1 MLSCSLT
8 QQLPTDADN
17 SVAITASNMS
27 GVDSQQIS
35 DWLLA
40 RKQRCC
46 HRQLVVISGSPAFCK
61 QQLLPF
67 VSHFSTESVLA
78 LGHSQVSVPGA
89 LPLKQATQLLG
100 QSCKLGIYDAFEAF
114 RPSALLSLAGTV
126 ADNGILLLCV
136 PPTAEW
142 SYYTEHTTNH
152 YLSYGQTCENSI
164 FRAYMAQLFCSR
176 QDIALIEAGGICRLP
191 RPQPVAQ
198 NPSLL
203 APAPFA
209 SLDQQQA
216 FEQLSHVSE
225 SGICVLTADRGR
237 GKSTLLGMLAAHWL
251 QFGKSVTICSRFP
264 DSINAIFEGVKRIA
278 PNIPEEPARQI
289 QLGEHCLRW
298 LPVDHPELYKDTQAV
313 LIIDEAAN
321 LPIPTLQSL
330 CLYYKRILLST
341 TIRGYEGTGRGFL
354 TRFIPWLKQHFHT
367 YESVSLSTPCR
378 WAPDD
383 PVEDTLYRA
392 LQLDDEPSQCG
403 SVPLPTSKTGK
414 NPVNVE
420 YDFLSAESPESF
432 NKVLSLLMTAHYQT
446 TVDELIRLCDSPEN
460 YTLVAT
466 HQDDVMGVIN
476 IQIEGGT
483 ILQPVANDIASGTRR
498 VNGHLSAQALSLYLA
513 DPAMATQRYCRIN
526 RIAVSEAYRRKGIA
540 TNLIHALIHW
550 LNEQSIDAL
559 TTSFG
564 ATESLM
570 RFWQSCGFEAVKA
583 GLKRDASSAEYSL
596 LMWKPITAKSRDKRN
611 LVAQRFYQEL
621 SVHPTPELFN
631 AVIKQDGASET
642 CLAAEN
648 DDFVTCNTDILK
660 QVINGHRQIQHA
672 RGSVVWL
679 LARCN
684 ATASD
689 MNNKM
694 THSLDVLNNF
704 VACFDDLFP
713 FIKQYG
719 LTGKKQAYEFATGQ
733 LTPLVSHG
741 KYG

>member
-1 MLSCSLT
+1 MLSCSFT

-40 RKQRCC
+40 RKQLCC

-67 VSHFSTESVLA
+67 VSHFSTEPVLA

-126 ADNGILLLCV
+126 ADNGILILCV

-142 SYYTEHTTNH
+142 SSYTEHTTNH

-237 GKSTLLGMLAAHWL
+237 GKSTLLGMLAAYWL

-278 PNIPEEPARQI
+278 PNIPEEPARHI

-330 CLYYKRILLST
+330 CLHYKRVVLST
-341 TIRGYEGTGRGFL
+341 TMRGYEGTGRGFL
-354 TRFIPWLKQHFHT
+354 TRFIPWLKQQTQT
-367 YESVSLSTPCR
+367 YESVSLFTPCR

-392 LQLDDEPSQCG
+392 LQLEYEPSQCG
-403 SVPLPTSKTGK
+403 SVSLPTSKTGK

-420 YDFLSAESPESF
+420 YNFLSAESPESF

-540 TNLIHALIHW
+540 TKLIHALIHW

-596 LMWKPITAKSRDKRN
+596 LMWKPITAKSHGKRN

-621 SVHPTPELFN
+621 SVHPVPGIFNTMVNQNEVTEIGLAPE
-631 AVIKQDGASET
+631 D
-642 CLAAEN
+642 
-648 DDFVTCNTDILK
+648 DDFVACNTEILK
-660 QVINGHRQIQHA
+660 QVISGLRQIQHA
-672 RGSVVWL
+672 RGSLIWL

-684 ATASD
+684 PKTS
-689 MNNKM
+689 KM
-694 THSLDVLNNF
+694 DNETTKSIDVLNKF

-713 FIKQYG
+713 FIKQYN
-719 LTGKKQAYEFATGQ
+719 LTGKKQAYDFATKQ
-733 LTPLVSHG
+733 LTQLVSHI
-741 KYG
+741 

>member
-1 MLSCSLT
+1 
-8 QQLPTDADN
+8 
-17 SVAITASNMS
+17 MS
-27 GVDSQQIS
+27 GVDSQQVS

-40 RKQRCC
+40 RKQLCC

-67 VSHFSTESVLA
+67 VSHFSTEPVLA

-621 SVHPTPELFN
+621 SVHPVPGIFNTIVNPNEVTEIGLAPE
-631 AVIKQDGASET
+631 D
-642 CLAAEN
+642 
-648 DDFVTCNTDILK
+648 DDFVACNTEILK
-660 QVINGHRQIQHA
+660 QVISGLRQIQHA
-672 RGSVVWL
+672 RGSLIWL
-679 LARCN
+679 LAHCN
-684 ATASD
+684 PKTS
-689 MNNKM
+689 KM
-694 THSLDVLNNF
+694 DNDTTKSIDVLNKF

-713 FIKQYG
+713 FIRQYS
-719 LTGKKQAYEFATGQ
+719 LTGKKQAYEFATKQ
-733 LTPLVSHG
+733 LTQLVSHI
-741 KYG
+741 

>member
-1 MLSCSLT
+1 MLSCSFT

-40 RKQRCC
+40 RKQLCC

-67 VSHFSTESVLA
+67 VSHFSTEPVLA

-126 ADNGILLLCV
+126 ADNGILILCV

-142 SYYTEHTTNH
+142 SSYTEHTTNH

-278 PNIPEEPARQI
+278 PNIPEEPARHI

-330 CLYYKRILLST
+330 CLHYKRVVLST
-341 TIRGYEGTGRGFL
+341 TMRGYEGTGRGFL
-354 TRFIPWLKQHFHT
+354 TRFIPWLKQQTQT
-367 YESVSLSTPCR
+367 YESVSLFTPCR

-392 LQLDDEPSQCG
+392 LQLEYEPSQCG
-403 SVPLPTSKTGK
+403 SVSLPTSKTGK

-420 YDFLSAESPESF
+420 YNFLSAESPESF

-564 ATESLM
+564 ATASLM
-570 RFWQSCGFEAVKA
+570 TFWQSCGFEAVKA

-596 LMWKPITAKSRDKRN
+596 LMWKPITAKSHGKRN

-621 SVHPTPELFN
+621 SVHPVPGIFNTMVNQNEVTEIGLAPE
-631 AVIKQDGASET
+631 D
-642 CLAAEN
+642 
-648 DDFVTCNTDILK
+648 DDFVACNTEILK
-660 QVINGHRQIQHA
+660 QVISGLRQIQHA
-672 RGSVVWL
+672 RGSLIWL

-684 ATASD
+684 PKTS
-689 MNNKM
+689 KM
-694 THSLDVLNNF
+694 DNETTKSIDVLNKF

-713 FIKQYG
+713 FIKQYN
-719 LTGKKQAYEFATGQ
+719 LTGKKQAYDFATKQ
-733 LTPLVSHG
+733 LTQLVSHI
-741 KYG
+741 

>member
-1 MLSCSLT
+1 M
-8 QQLPTDADN
+8 
-17 SVAITASNMS
+17 
-27 GVDSQQIS
+27 
-35 DWLLA
+35 
-40 RKQRCC
+40 
-46 HRQLVVISGSPAFCK
+46 
-61 QQLLPF
+61 
-67 VSHFSTESVLA
+67 
-78 LGHSQVSVPGA
+78 
-89 LPLKQATQLLG
+89 
-100 QSCKLGIYDAFEAF
+100 
-114 RPSALLSLAGTV
+114 
-126 ADNGILLLCV
+126 
-136 PPTAEW
+136 
-142 SYYTEHTTNH
+142 
-152 YLSYGQTCENSI
+152 
-164 FRAYMAQLFCSR
+164 
-176 QDIALIEAGGICRLP
+176 
-191 RPQPVAQ
+191 
-198 NPSLL
+198 
-203 APAPFA
+203 
-209 SLDQQQA
+209 
-216 FEQLSHVSE
+216 
-225 SGICVLTADRGR
+225 
-237 GKSTLLGMLAAHWL
+237 
-251 QFGKSVTICSRFP
+251 
-264 DSINAIFEGVKRIA
+264 
-278 PNIPEEPARQI
+278 
-289 QLGEHCLRW
+289 
-298 LPVDHPELYKDTQAV
+298 
-313 LIIDEAAN
+313 
-321 LPIPTLQSL
+321 
-330 CLYYKRILLST
+330 
-341 TIRGYEGTGRGFL
+341 
-354 TRFIPWLKQHFHT
+354 
-367 YESVSLSTPCR
+367 PCR

-383 PVEDTLYRA
+383 PVEETLYQA
-392 LQLDDEPSQCG
+392 LQLDDEPSQG
-403 SVPLPTSKTGK
+403 DSVTLPTSTKGK
-414 NPVNVE
+414 DTEEVR
-420 YDFLSAESPESF
+420 YTFLSAESPESF

-596 LMWKPITAKSRDKRN
+596 LMWKPFTATARSKRN

-621 SVHPTPELFN
+621 SVHPTPEFFN

-719 LTGKKQAYEFATGQ
+719 LTGKKQAYEFATRQ

>member
-1 MLSCSLT
+1 MLSCSFT

-40 RKQRCC
+40 RKQLCC

-67 VSHFSTESVLA
+67 VSHFSTEPVLA

-126 ADNGILLLCV
+126 ADNGILILCV

-142 SYYTEHTTNH
+142 SSYTEHTTNH

-216 FEQLSHVSE
+216 FEQLSHVS
-225 SGICVLTADRGR
+225 
-237 GKSTLLGMLAAHWL
+237 TLLGMLAAHWL

-278 PNIPEEPARQI
+278 PNIPEEPARHI

-298 LPVDHPELYKDTQAV
+298 LPVDHTELYKDTQAV

-321 LPIPTLQSL
+321 LPIPTLQTL
-330 CLYYKRILLST
+330 CLHYKRVVLST
-341 TIRGYEGTGRGFL
+341 TMRGYEGTGRGFL
-354 TRFIPWLKQHFHT
+354 TRFIPWLKQQFQA
-367 YESVSLSTPCR
+367 YERVSLSTPCR
-378 WAPDD
+378 WAHGD
-383 PVEDTLYRA
+383 PVEETLYRA

-403 SVPLPTSKTGK
+403 SVSLPTSKTGK

-420 YDFLSAESPESF
+420 YNFLSAESPESF

-596 LMWKPITAKSRDKRN
+596 LMWKPITAKSHGKSN

-621 SVHPTPELFN
+621 SVHPAPAIFNTMVNQNEVTEIGLAPE
-631 AVIKQDGASET
+631 D
-642 CLAAEN
+642 
-648 DDFVTCNTDILK
+648 DDFIACNTEILK
-660 QVINGHRQIQHA
+660 QVISGLRQIQHA
-672 RGSVVWL
+672 RGSLIWL
-679 LARCN
+679 LAHCN
-684 ATASD
+684 PKTS
-689 MNNKM
+689 KM
-694 THSLDVLNNF
+694 DNETTKSIDVLNKF

-713 FIKQYG
+713 FIKQYN
-719 LTGKKQAYEFATGQ
+719 LTGKKQAYDFATKQ
-733 LTPLVSHG
+733 LTQLVSHI
-741 KYG
+741 

>member
-40 RKQRCC
+40 RKQLCC

-67 VSHFSTESVLA
+67 VSHFSTEPVLA

-126 ADNGILLLCV
+126 ADNGILILCV

-142 SYYTEHTTNH
+142 SSYTEHTTNH

-278 PNIPEEPARQI
+278 PNIPEEPARHI

-330 CLYYKRILLST
+330 CLHYKRVVLST
-341 TIRGYEGTGRGFL
+341 TMRGYEGTGRGFL
-354 TRFIPWLKQHFHT
+354 TRFIPWLKQQTQT
-367 YESVSLSTPCR
+367 YESVSLFTPCR

-392 LQLDDEPSQCG
+392 LQLEYEPSQCG
-403 SVPLPTSKTGK
+403 SVSLPTSKTGK

-420 YDFLSAESPESF
+420 YNFLSAESPESF

-596 LMWKPITAKSRDKRN
+596 LMWKPITAKSHGKRN

-621 SVHPTPELFN
+621 SVHPVPGIFNTMVNQNEVTEIGLAPE
-631 AVIKQDGASET
+631 D
-642 CLAAEN
+642 
-648 DDFVTCNTDILK
+648 DDFVACNTEILK
-660 QVINGHRQIQHA
+660 QVISGLRQIQHA
-672 RGSVVWL
+672 RGSLIWL

-684 ATASD
+684 PKTS
-689 MNNKM
+689 KM
-694 THSLDVLNNF
+694 DNETTKSIDVLNKF

-713 FIKQYG
+713 FIKQYN
-719 LTGKKQAYEFATGQ
+719 LTGKKQAYDFATKQ
-733 LTPLVSHG
+733 LTQLVSHI
-741 KYG
+741 

>member
-1 MLSCSLT
+1 
-8 QQLPTDADN
+8 
-17 SVAITASNMS
+17 MS
-27 GVDSQQIS
+27 GVDSQQVS

-40 RKQRCC
+40 RKQLCC

-621 SVHPTPELFN
+621 SVHPVPGIFNTIVNPNEVTEIGLAPE
-631 AVIKQDGASET
+631 D
-642 CLAAEN
+642 
-648 DDFVTCNTDILK
+648 DDFVACNTEILK
-660 QVINGHRQIQHA
+660 QVISGLRQIQHA
-672 RGSVVWL
+672 RGSLIWL
-679 LARCN
+679 LAHCN
-684 ATASD
+684 PKTS
-689 MNNKM
+689 KM
-694 THSLDVLNNF
+694 DNDTTKSIDVLNKF

-713 FIKQYG
+713 FIRQYS
-719 LTGKKQAYEFATGQ
+719 LTGKKQAYEFATKQ
-733 LTPLVSHG
+733 LTQLVSHI
-741 KYG
+741 

>member
-1 MLSCSLT
+1 
-8 QQLPTDADN
+8 
-17 SVAITASNMS
+17 MS

-40 RKQRCC
+40 RKQLCC

-67 VSHFSTESVLA
+67 VSHFSTEPVLA

-621 SVHPTPELFN
+621 SVHPVPGIFNTIVNPNEVTEIGLAPE
-631 AVIKQDGASET
+631 D
-642 CLAAEN
+642 
-648 DDFVTCNTDILK
+648 DDFVACNTEILK
-660 QVINGHRQIQHA
+660 QVISGLRQIQHA
-672 RGSVVWL
+672 RGSLIWL
-679 LARCN
+679 LAHCN
-684 ATASD
+684 PKTS
-689 MNNKM
+689 KM
-694 THSLDVLNNF
+694 DNDTTKSIDVLNKF

-713 FIKQYG
+713 FIRQYS
-719 LTGKKQAYEFATGQ
+719 LTGKKQAYEFATKQ
-733 LTPLVSHG
+733 LTQLVSHI
-741 KYG
+741 

>member
-1 MLSCSLT
+1 MLSCSFT

-40 RKQRCC
+40 RKQLCC

-67 VSHFSTESVLA
+67 VSHFSTEPVLA

-126 ADNGILLLCV
+126 ADNGILILCV

-142 SYYTEHTTNH
+142 SSYTEHTTNH

-278 PNIPEEPARQI
+278 PNIPEEPARHI

-330 CLYYKRILLST
+330 CLHYKRVVLST
-341 TIRGYEGTGRGFL
+341 TMRGYEGTGRGFL
-354 TRFIPWLKQHFHT
+354 TRFIPWLKQQFQT
-367 YESVSLSTPCR
+367 YERVSLSTPCR

-392 LQLDDEPSQCG
+392 LQLEYEPSQCG
-403 SVPLPTSKTGK
+403 SVSLPTSKTGK

-420 YDFLSAESPESF
+420 YNFLSAESPESF

-540 TNLIHALIHW
+540 TKLIHALIHW

-596 LMWKPITAKSRDKRN
+596 LMWKPITAKSHGKRN

-621 SVHPTPELFN
+621 SVHPVPGIFNTMVNQNEVTEIGLAPE
-631 AVIKQDGASET
+631 D
-642 CLAAEN
+642 
-648 DDFVTCNTDILK
+648 DDFVACNTEILK
-660 QVINGHRQIQHA
+660 QVISGLRQIQHA
-672 RGSVVWL
+672 RGSLIWL

-684 ATASD
+684 PKTS
-689 MNNKM
+689 KM
-694 THSLDVLNNF
+694 DNETTKSIDVLNKF

-713 FIKQYG
+713 FIKQYN
-719 LTGKKQAYEFATGQ
+719 LTGKKQAYDFATKQ
-733 LTPLVSHG
+733 LTQLVSHI
-741 KYG
+741 

>member
-1 MLSCSLT
+1 MLSCSFT

-40 RKQRCC
+40 RKQLCC

-126 ADNGILLLCV
+126 ADNGILILCV

-142 SYYTEHTTNH
+142 SSYTEHTTNH

-278 PNIPEEPARQI
+278 PNIPEEPARHI

-330 CLYYKRILLST
+330 CLHYKRVVLST
-341 TIRGYEGTGRGFL
+341 TMRGYEGTGRGFL
-354 TRFIPWLKQHFHT
+354 TRFIPWLKQQTQT
-367 YESVSLSTPCR
+367 YESVSLFTPCR

-392 LQLDDEPSQCG
+392 LQLEYEPSQCG
-403 SVPLPTSKTGK
+403 SVSLPTSKTGK

-420 YDFLSAESPESF
+420 YNFLSAESPESF

-596 LMWKPITAKSRDKRN
+596 LMWKPITAKSHGKRN

-621 SVHPTPELFN
+621 SVHPVPGIFNTMVNQNEVTEIGLAPE
-631 AVIKQDGASET
+631 D
-642 CLAAEN
+642 
-648 DDFVTCNTDILK
+648 DDFVACNTEILK
-660 QVINGHRQIQHA
+660 QVISGLRQIQHA
-672 RGSVVWL
+672 RGSLIWL

-684 ATASD
+684 PKTS
-689 MNNKM
+689 KM
-694 THSLDVLNNF
+694 DNETTKSIDVLNKF

-713 FIKQYG
+713 FIKQYN
-719 LTGKKQAYEFATGQ
+719 LTGKKQAYDFATKQ
-733 LTPLVSHG
+733 LTQLVSHI
-741 KYG
+741 

>member
-1 MLSCSLT
+1 
-8 QQLPTDADN
+8 
-17 SVAITASNMS
+17 MS

-40 RKQRCC
+40 RKQLCC

-67 VSHFSTESVLA
+67 VSHFSTEPVLA

-126 ADNGILLLCV
+126 ADNGILILCV

-142 SYYTEHTTNH
+142 SSYTEHTTNH

-278 PNIPEEPARQI
+278 PNIPEEPARHI

-330 CLYYKRILLST
+330 CLHYKRVVLST
-341 TIRGYEGTGRGFL
+341 TMRGYEGTGRGFL
-354 TRFIPWLKQHFHT
+354 TRFIPWLKQQTQT
-367 YESVSLSTPCR
+367 YESVSLFTPCR

-392 LQLDDEPSQCG
+392 LQLEYEPSQCG
-403 SVPLPTSKTGK
+403 SVSLPTSKTGK

-420 YDFLSAESPESF
+420 YNFLSAESPESF

-540 TNLIHALIHW
+540 TKLIHALIHW

-596 LMWKPITAKSRDKRN
+596 LMWKPITAKSHGKRN

-621 SVHPTPELFN
+621 SVHPVPGIFNTMVNQNEVTEIGLAPE
-631 AVIKQDGASET
+631 D
-642 CLAAEN
+642 
-648 DDFVTCNTDILK
+648 DDFVACNTEILK
-660 QVINGHRQIQHA
+660 QVISGLRQIQHA
-672 RGSVVWL
+672 RGSLIWL

-684 ATASD
+684 PKTS
-689 MNNKM
+689 KM
-694 THSLDVLNNF
+694 DNETTKSIDVLNKF

-713 FIKQYG
+713 FIKQYN
-719 LTGKKQAYEFATGQ
+719 LTGKKQAYDFATKQ
-733 LTPLVSHG
+733 LTQLVSHI
-741 KYG
+741 

>member
-1 MLSCSLT
+1 MLSCSFT

-40 RKQRCC
+40 RKQLCC

-67 VSHFSTESVLA
+67 VSHFSTEPVLA

-126 ADNGILLLCV
+126 ADNGILILCV

-142 SYYTEHTTNH
+142 SSYTEHTTNH

-278 PNIPEEPARQI
+278 PNIPEEPARHI

-330 CLYYKRILLST
+330 CLHYKRVVLST
-341 TIRGYEGTGRGFL
+341 TMRGYEGTGRGFL
-354 TRFIPWLKQHFHT
+354 TRFIPWLKQQTQT
-367 YESVSLSTPCR
+367 YESVSLFTPCR

-392 LQLDDEPSQCG
+392 LQLEYEPSQCG
-403 SVPLPTSKTGK
+403 SVSLPTSKTGK

-420 YDFLSAESPESF
+420 YNFLSAESPESF

-540 TNLIHALIHW
+540 TKLIHALIHW

-596 LMWKPITAKSRDKRN
+596 LMWKPITAKSHGKRN

-621 SVHPTPELFN
+621 SVHPVPGIFNTMVNQNEVTEIGLAPE
-631 AVIKQDGASET
+631 D
-642 CLAAEN
+642 
-648 DDFVTCNTDILK
+648 DDFVACNTEILK
-660 QVINGHRQIQHA
+660 QVISGLRQIQHA
-672 RGSVVWL
+672 RGSLIWL

-684 ATASD
+684 PKTS
-689 MNNKM
+689 KM
-694 THSLDVLNNF
+694 DNETTKSIDVLNKF

-713 FIKQYG
+713 FIKQYN
-719 LTGKKQAYEFATGQ
+719 LTGKKQAYDFATKQ
-733 LTPLVSHG
+733 LTQLVSHI
-741 KYG
+741 